1 MVLHTLIPALRMLI
15 QADLCKLEASLAY
28 IVSSTTSSTI
38 CLKNKQANRKA
49 KEGFL

>member
-38 CLKNKQANRKA
+38 CLKNKETSKQKQR
-49 KEGFL
+49 